1 MQDVSHDAIE
11 DVITADRL
19 RRRFIE
25 MSDLDELA
33 RLLADDLIHVHAV
46 GYVDDK
52 ASYLAGLRERLE
64 VKEVTRPRPA
74 AWMAD
79 AVCVMTGPLTNTVRR
94 RGDAEWATGT
104 SFVTQVWKLVD
115 GDWKMALYHATRT
128 AQPQSAALATDGR

>member
-1 MQDVSHDAIE
+1 MQEDSRYAIE
-11 DVITADRL
+11 DIIAADRL
-19 RRRFIE
+19 RCRLIE
-25 MSDLDELA
+25 TGDLDGLA

-64 VKEVTRPRPA
+64 VKEVARPRPA

-115 GDWKMALYHATRT
+115 GDWKMALYQATRT
-128 AQPQSAALATDGR
+128 AQPRSATLATDGR